1 MTQDDQTHILAQM
14 QQHIAANMGNRI
26 TDALAHGLLSVL
38 TIVTSERV
46 VMPDKVGQPEGETSC
61 KTEMQ

>member
-1 MTQDDQTHILAQM
+1 MTQDDQTHILTQF
-14 QQHIAANMGNRI
+14 QQHLAANMGNRI

-38 TIVTSERV
+38 TIITSERV
-46 VMPDKVGQPEGETSC
+46 VRTDKVGQPEGESSC